1 MFVSHPV
8 SNCHVGSPSTPVSPP
23 SECPMHQ
30 ATPAPAPS
38 QGPVH
43 QDRAYEFVE
52 CPMKAGAQGLG
63 PMGDIDPAN
72 MVNI

>member
-1 MFVSHPV
+1 
-8 SNCHVGSPSTPVSPP
+8 
-23 SECPMHQ
+23 MHQ
-30 ATPAPAPS
+30 AAPAPAAA

-52 CPMKAGAQGLG
+52 CPMKGAQGLG

-72 MVNI
+72 MVSSL